1 VVTGSNA
8 SVTVSASTGNGAVL
22 SGTSTTAA
30 TSGVV
35 TYSGLKFTGLV
46 GDYTLTFAST
56 GLTSATQTVTLLPA
70 AANKLGINRSASGA
84 VNAVA
89 FTTQPKVSVLDIDG
103 NVVTTSTAS
112 IGAAVVEAG
121 ATLAGTTPVAAVA
134 GTNTFAGLKLTGTVG
149 TYTLRYTS
157 TGLTSVDD
165 SITITYGAADHLAIS
180 TGATGIV
187 NRVDTVRLAWFW
199 MPACL
204 LLVECIL
211 GCVFSCVDLG
221 LL

>member
-1 VVTGSNA
+1 
-8 SVTVSASTGNGAVL
+8 
-22 SGTSTTAA
+22 
-30 TSGVV
+30 
-35 TYSGLKFTGLV
+35 
-46 GDYTLTFAST
+46 LT
-56 GLTSATQTVTLLPA
+56 PA
-70 AANKLGINRSASGA
+70 AANKLGVDRSAAGA

-134 GTNTFAGLKLTGTVG
+134 GINTFAGLKLTGTVG

-165 SITITYGAADHLAIS
+165 SITLTYGAADHLAIS

-187 NRVDTVRLAWFW
+187 NRVAFTGQPTVLVQDVSNNTVFNSTASIVASASTGNGYRLA
-199 MPACL
+199 AD
-204 LLVECIL
+204 VR
-211 GCVFSCVDLG
+211 
-221 LL
+221 